1 MAKFPYAGDLRHS
14 IILQTKSSVSTD
26 TGGGFTNSWANT
38 RTLFAKI
45 SPVNGNNPYTS
56 GRIEHDLTHD
66 IYTRYYSNV
75 DYSSGGAR
83 MRISW
88 SDSGVTRTFSVKYV
102 ITINERDRFFFFRTS
117 EGKANDS

>member
-14 IILQTKSSVSTD
+14 IILQTRSRSSD
-26 TGGGFTNSWANT
+26 TGGGFTSSWGTT

-45 SPVNGNNPYTS
+45 MPISGNNPYSS

-66 IYTRYYSNV
+66 IYTRYYTDIN
-75 DYSSGGAR
+75 YNSGGAK

-88 SDSGVTRTFSVKYV
+88 SDSGVARTFSVKYV
-102 ITINERDRFFFFRTS
+102 ITIDERDRFLLFRCS
-117 EGKANDS
+117 EGSANDS

>member
-14 IILQTKSSVSTD
+14 IILQTRSRSSD
-26 TGGGFTNSWANT
+26 TGGGFTSSWGTT

-45 SPVNGNNPYTS
+45 MPISGNNPYSS

-66 IYTRYYSNV
+66 IYTRYYTDIN
-75 DYSSGGAR
+75 YNSGGAK

-88 SDSGVTRTFSVKYV
+88 SDSGVARTFSVKYV
-102 ITINERDRFFFFRTS
+102 ITIDERDRFLLFRCS
-117 EGKANDS
+117 EGAANDS